1 MSTTPPVSK
10 RQVALA
16 DLLGR
21 LIFITKANGY
31 NTNAGASISAG
42 EAPRFGP
49 DDPPAA
55 LAVFVGD
62 DSPDTKGGTVRT
74 DVPIEI
80 WATVPA
86 GLGAPL
92 IAIEELIADVR
103 VAIEV
108 EKDGSVD
115 RSLGG
120 VAGGPATLPTGLRR
134 GSTRPLRREPG
145 SEFVGASVEYVATFE
160 TRWGTP

>member
-1 MSTTPPVSK
+1 MATKPTSK

-21 LIFITKANGY
+21 LAYITKANGY
-31 NTNAGASISAG
+31 NTDAGASISPG
-42 EAPRFGP
+42 EAPHFGP

-55 LAVFVGD
+55 LAVFVAD
-62 DSPDTKGGTVRT
+62 DSPSIAGGTVRT
-74 DVPIEI
+74 DVTIEV

-86 GLGAPL
+86 GLGSPL
-92 IAIEELIADVR
+92 IAVEEIIADIR
-103 VAIEV
+103 VAVEV
-108 EKDGSVD
+108 EKDGAVD
-115 RSLGG
+115 RSLGVVNG
-120 VAGGPATLPTGLRR
+120 SPATLPTGLRR
-134 GSTRPLRREPG
+134 GATRPLRREPG

>member
-1 MSTTPPVSK
+1 MSAAPTSK

-16 DLLGR
+16 DLLVR
-21 LIFITKANGY
+21 LAFITKANGY
-31 NTNAGASISAG
+31 NTDAGAAIFAG

-49 DDPPAA
+49 DDAPAA

-62 DSPDTKGGTVRT
+62 DSPEIKGGIVRT
-74 DVPIEI
+74 DVPIEV

-86 GLGAPL
+86 GLDSPL
-92 IAIEELIADVR
+92 MAIEETIADIR
-103 VAIEV
+103 VAVEI

-115 RSLGG
+115 RSLGVVEG
-120 VAGGPATLPTGLRR
+120 LPATLPTGLRR
-134 GSTRPLRREPG
+134 GPTRPLRREPG
-145 SEFVGASVEYVATFE
+145 SEFVGASVEYVAMFE